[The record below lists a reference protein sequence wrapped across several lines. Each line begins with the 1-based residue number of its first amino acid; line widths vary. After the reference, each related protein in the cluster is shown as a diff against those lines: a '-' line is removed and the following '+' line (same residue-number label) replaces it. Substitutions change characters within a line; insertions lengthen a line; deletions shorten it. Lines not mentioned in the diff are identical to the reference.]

1 MDPKQGFG
9 YILVR
14 NNSDR
19 LLESTIR
26 FGKISGIKPIKPV
39 TLPLQLVVVP
49 HSTVVRGFIVDPQGF
64 GYEIAEQTR
73 VS

>member
-26 FGKISGIKPIKPV
+26 FGKIFGIKPVKPV
-39 TLPLQLVVVP
+39 TLPLRLVVVP
-49 HSTVVRGFIVDPQGF
+49 HSSVVRGFLIDPSGY
-64 GYEIAEQTR
+64 GYEISEQFG